1 MEALYQ
7 NKNLRLKKVFF
18 NKNEIRLIK
27 SGLDNISAIAFHNL
41 SEPLSL
47 KDKTALNA
55 LKRLFEDTP

>member
-27 SGLDNISAIAFHNL
+27 FGLDNITTIAFLNTETL
-41 SEPLSL
+41 SV

-55 LKRLFEDTP
+55 LKRLFEDTA